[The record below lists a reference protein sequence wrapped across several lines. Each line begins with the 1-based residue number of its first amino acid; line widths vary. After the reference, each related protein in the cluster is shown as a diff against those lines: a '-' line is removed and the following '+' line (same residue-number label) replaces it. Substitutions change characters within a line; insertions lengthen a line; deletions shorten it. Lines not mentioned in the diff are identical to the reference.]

1 MSPVFYVIFIYVLIW
16 SLLCLA
22 YLQKLL
28 LTFDIF
34 QFVTVVVIIIIIIT
48 DIMTDFAI
56 ITIIV
61 VS

>member
-34 QFVTVVVIIIIIIT
+34 QFVTVVVIIIIIT